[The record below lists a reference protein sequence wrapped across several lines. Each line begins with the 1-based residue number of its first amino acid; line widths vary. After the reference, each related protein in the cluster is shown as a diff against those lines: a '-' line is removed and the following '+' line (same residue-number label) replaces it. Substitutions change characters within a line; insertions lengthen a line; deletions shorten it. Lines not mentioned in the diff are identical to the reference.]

1 MFSLTVYTGYR
12 YYWRRSRWNLENVVA
27 NAGNG
32 VKLPRKR
39 TITIEIDTSI
49 AGEILAWNLV
59 YLSLLT
65 NDLLLFYVILRFSR
79 SYFHLID
86 FHDIL
91 NFDPIV
97 R

>member
-1 MFSLTVYTGYR
+1 M
-12 YYWRRSRWNLENVVA
+12 
-27 NAGNG
+27 G
-32 VKLPRKR
+32 VKLPQMR

-49 AGEILAWNLV
+49 AGEILAWNLI
-59 YLSLLT
+59 YLRLLT

-79 SYFHLID
+79 SYFHFID

-97 R
+97 RWTVNLESSSEQTQGTMQQNDI